1 MKIGCIGSEDMVT
14 IMRLAGA
21 AYCEVAGEGKNL
33 EKQFDE
39 MVEKVDLVVIEER
52 YAEKI
57 KDKILYFRLIHDK
70 PVIVEVP
77 GREEIEKEDTIRK
90 IIIRAIGVDMGD

>member
-1 MKIGCIGSEDMVT
+1 MKIGCIGSEDFIT
-14 IMRLAGA
+14 IMRLGGA
-21 AYCEVAGEGKNL
+21 SLAENGEEDI
-33 EKQFDE
+33 EKKFDE
-39 MVEKVDLVVIEER
+39 MVEKADIIVIEEK

-77 GREEIEKEDTIRK
+77 AKEKMEREDTIRK
-90 IIIRAIGVDMGD
+90 IIVRAIGVDIGD

>member
-1 MKIGCIGSEDMVT
+1 MKIGCIGSKDIVT

-21 AYCEVAGEGKNL
+21 AHCEVAGENL
-33 EKQFDE
+33 EKQFDD

-77 GREEIEKEDTIRK
+77 GKEKIEREDTIRK
-90 IIIRAIGVDMGD
+90 IIIRAIGVDIGD